1 MLALL
6 DMWQPSPQVML
17 LLLVTRAT
25 TPSTLTSSS
34 CAGPAGLFAGAALW
48 VSAVEHP
55 AGMETDVKAFY
66 KFFPNMYKR

>member
-1 MLALL
+1 
-6 DMWQPSPQVML
+6 MWPPSPQVWL
-17 LLLVTRAT
+17 PLLVDWHAA
-25 TPSTLTSSS
+25 STIPSS
-34 CAGPAGLFAGAALW
+34 CNVSAGLFAGAALW